1 MQHCGIKGFKSRM
14 STRDNFEL
22 GAMVFVTTT
31 DYPANDNLSGQTIK
45 GGFACLLSCGDDTF
59 NLFLKNSWKTIYMRH
74 RQFLCKN
81 HRYRNMASLFDN
93 TKEQGLA
100 RKTLSGAEVFK
111 KVQNVNVF
119 LAKRKHHAP

>member
-1 MQHCGIKGFKSRM
+1 
-14 STRDNFEL
+14 
-22 GAMVFVTTT
+22 MVTFW
-31 DYPANDNLSGQTIK
+31 DKKIK
-45 GGFACLLSCGDDTF
+45 GGFAFLSCREDTIS
-59 NLFLKNSWKTIYMRH
+59 LFLKNSWKTIYMRH
-74 RQFLCKN
+74 RRFLRKN